1 MNKLFYISLLF
12 LFSNSIF
19 SQTLTQSINI
29 TKSNVKWYGDEI
41 TGKQHYGSLK
51 FKEGNIVLTGTGK
64 VSDKII
70 SGNFIVDMTS
80 LNVEDL
86 TGRGKNSLE
95 GHLKSDDF
103 FSVSKFNYA
112 YLKIL
117 KSNDPVNG
125 VQVISGDLT
134 IKGISHPITF
144 TMELNGK
151 IAKSNLVFDRTKYD
165 VKFRSGNFFQNL
177 GDKLIYDDIKLE
189 VSLVFE

>member
-1 MNKLFYISLLF
+1 MNKIILISFLF
-12 LFSNSIF
+12 LISNSTY
-19 SQTLTQSINI
+19 SQTSSIPIDIN
-29 TKSNVKWYGDEI
+29 KSNVKWYGDEI

-51 FKEGNIVLTGTGK
+51 FKEGNVVLTGTGK

-125 VQVISGDLT
+125 VQTISGDLT
-134 IKGISHPITF
+134 IKGISHPINF

>member
-19 SQTLTQSINI
+19 SQTLSQSINI

-51 FKEGNIVLTGTGK
+51 FKEGDIILTGTGK
-64 VSDKII
+64 ISDKII
-70 SGNFIVDMTS
+70 SGSFIVDMTS

-103 FSVSKFNYA
+103 FSVNKFNFA

-125 VQVISGDLT
+125 VQTINGDLT
-134 IKGISHPITF
+134 IKGISHPVTF

-151 IAKSNLVFDRTKYD
+151 KAKSNLTFDRTKYD

-189 VSLVFE
+189 VNLEFE

>member
-1 MNKLFYISLLF
+1 MNKLILISFLF
-12 LFSNSIF
+12 LISNSAY
-19 SQTLTQSINI
+19 SQTSSIPIDIN
-29 TKSNVKWYGDEI
+29 KSNVKWYGDEI

-125 VQVISGDLT
+125 VQIISGDLT
-134 IKGISHPITF
+134 IKDISHPITF

>member
-1 MNKLFYISLLF
+1 MNKLIFISF
-12 LFSNSIF
+12 LISNSIF
-19 SQTLTQSINI
+19 SQTLSQSINVI
-29 TKSNVKWYGDEI
+29 KSNVKWYGDEI

-51 FKEGNIVLTGTGK
+51 FKEGNIILTGTGK
-64 VSDKII
+64 ISDKII

-80 LNVEDL
+80 LNVEDM

-125 VQVISGDLT
+125 VQKINGDLT
-134 IKGISHPITF
+134 IKGISHPVTF

-151 IAKSNLVFDRTKYD
+151 KAKSNLIFDRTKYD

-189 VSLVFE
+189 VSLEFE

>member
-1 MNKLFYISLLF
+1 MNKVFYISLLF

-19 SQTLTQSINI
+19 SQTLSQSINI

-51 FKEGNIVLTGTGK
+51 FKEGNIILTGTGK
-64 VSDKII
+64 ISDKII

-103 FSVSKFNYA
+103 FSVNKFNFA

-125 VQVISGDLT
+125 VQTINGDLT
-134 IKGISHPITF
+134 IKGISHPVTF
-144 TMELNGK
+144 TMELNGIK
-151 IAKSNLVFDRTKYD
+151 AKSNLIFDRTKYD

-189 VSLVFE
+189 VNLF

>member
-1 MNKLFYISLLF
+1 MNKLIFISFLF
-12 LFSNSIF
+12 LISNSIYT
-19 SQTLTQSINI
+19 QTLFQSINVI
-29 TKSNVKWYGDEI
+29 KSNVKWYGDEI

-51 FKEGNIVLTGTGK
+51 FKEGNIILTGTGK
-64 VSDKII
+64 ISDKII

-80 LNVEDL
+80 LNVEDM

-125 VQVISGDLT
+125 VQTINGDLT
-134 IKGISHPITF
+134 IKGISHPVTF

-151 IAKSNLVFDRTKYD
+151 KAKSNLIFDRTKYD

-189 VSLVFE
+189 VSLEFE

>member
-1 MNKLFYISLLF
+1 MNKLIFISFLF
-12 LFSNSIF
+12 LISNSIF
-19 SQTLTQSINI
+19 SQTLSQSINVI
-29 TKSNVKWYGDEI
+29 KSNVKWYGDEI

-51 FKEGNIVLTGTGK
+51 FKEGNIILTGTGK
-64 VSDKII
+64 ISDKII

-80 LNVEDL
+80 LNVEDM

-125 VQVISGDLT
+125 VQTINGDLT
-134 IKGISHPITF
+134 IKGISHPVTF

-151 IAKSNLVFDRTKYD
+151 KAKSNLIFDRTKYD

-177 GDKLIYDDIKLE
+177 GDKLIYDEIKLE
-189 VSLVFE
+189 VRLEFK

>member
-1 MNKLFYISLLF
+1 MNKLIFFSFLF
-12 LFSNSIF
+12 LISNSIF
-19 SQTLTQSINI
+19 SQTLSQSINI
-29 TKSNVKWYGDEI
+29 IKSNVKWYGDEI

-51 FKEGNIVLTGTGK
+51 FKEGNIILTGTGK
-64 VSDKII
+64 ISDKII

-80 LNVEDL
+80 LNVEDM

-125 VQVISGDLT
+125 VQTINGDLT
-134 IKGISHPITF
+134 IKGISHPVTF

-151 IAKSNLVFDRTKYD
+151 KAKSNLIFDRTKYD

-189 VSLVFE
+189 VSLEFE

>member
-1 MNKLFYISLLF
+1 MNKLIFISFLF
-12 LFSNSIF
+12 LISNSIF
-19 SQTLTQSINI
+19 SQTLSQSINI
-29 TKSNVKWYGDEI
+29 IKSNVKWYGDEI

-51 FKEGNIVLTGTGK
+51 FKEGNIILTGTGK
-64 VSDKII
+64 ISDKII

-80 LNVEDL
+80 LYVEDM

-125 VQVISGDLT
+125 VQTINGDLT
-134 IKGISHPITF
+134 IKGISHPVTF

-151 IAKSNLVFDRTKYD
+151 KAKSNLIFDRTKYD

-189 VSLVFE
+189 VSLEFE

>member
-1 MNKLFYISLLF
+1 MNKLIFISFLF
-12 LFSNSIF
+12 LISNSIF
-19 SQTLTQSINI
+19 YQTLSQSINVI
-29 TKSNVKWYGDEI
+29 KSNVKWYGDEI

-51 FKEGNIVLTGTGK
+51 FKEGNIILTGTGK

-80 LNVEDL
+80 LNVEDM

-117 KSNDPVNG
+117 KINDPVNG
-125 VQVISGDLT
+125 VQTINGDLT
-134 IKGISHPITF
+134 IKGISHPVTF

-151 IAKSNLVFDRTKYD
+151 KAKSNLIFDRTKYD

-189 VSLVFE
+189 VSLEFE